1 MKSQEDRDQ
10 SHGIILDNVWKRNM
24 IIDKHEKADVILLHA
39 SAHRKMNII
48 QIMHEFPLQ
57 EIDSGRKRKKKP
69 EL

>member
-1 MKSQEDRDQ
+1 
-10 SHGIILDNVWKRNM
+10 M

-48 QIMHEFPLQ
+48 QILHEFPLQ